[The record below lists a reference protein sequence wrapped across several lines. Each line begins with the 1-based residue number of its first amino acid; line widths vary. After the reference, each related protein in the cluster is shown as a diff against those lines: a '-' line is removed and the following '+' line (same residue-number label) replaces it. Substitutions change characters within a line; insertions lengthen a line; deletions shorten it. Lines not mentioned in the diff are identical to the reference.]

1 MFDPTASSLVPG
13 QHLVL
18 DPEAW
23 QLLSA
28 SRTLITDKQSL
39 TSVYSPY
46 PVHIALPP
54 RAELDAEFL
63 WIKPDVKLTNS
74 PIGAMFM
81 VEGIVYRV
89 VHAEVEILGHDLYP
103 HLHIH
108 AKSIW
113 FDPDHFST
121 APSDNSQPKTL
132 QALPEK
138 LLASSSINA

>member
-1 MFDPTASSLVPG
+1 MFDPTPSSLVPG

-28 SRTLITDKQSL
+28 SRTLITDEQSL

-89 VHAEVEILGHDLYP
+89 THAELEVLSTDLCP
-103 HLHIH
+103 HLRIH
-108 AKSIW
+108 AHSIW
-113 FDPDHFST
+113 FDPDYCS
-121 APSDNSQPKTL
+121 AKPSPDLQPNTL
-132 QALPEK
+132 QPIPKKFLSACP
-138 LLASSSINA
+138 